1 MDQTWKTIIRPTLEM
16 FTKRSPGS
24 FIEEKN
30 HTLAWHYRNVEPELG
45 FIRSRELL
53 DTLFHLVRNGQ
64 LQIMDG
70 NKVIEV
76 RLSGVDK
83 GAAARKLVDE
93 INPDF
98 ILAIGDDKTDEDMFR
113 TLADRAITIKVGPGH
128 SAAQYSIATQRDVI
142 RLLNELVS

>member
-1 MDQTWKTIIRPTLEM
+1 
-16 FTKRSPGS
+16 
-24 FIEEKN
+24 
-30 HTLAWHYRNVEPELG
+30 
-45 FIRSRELL
+45 
-53 DTLFHLVRNGQ
+53 
-64 LQIMDG
+64 MDG